1 LTYTHHLRY
10 PPRMAPTLNIN
21 NEDFEVGEF
30 SLPQEEASPRALP
43 MPQFLYEGGSAASLE
58 HKSADLYD
66 DSGGR
71 CVSAARGE
79 ISLDQNRPRPTR
91 QSPNPWP
98 PQLTLDLALGMESLE
113 DILAS
118 HGLSQAHYDRLIT
131 VPSFRR
137 ELAVAMREMR
147 ENGVSFSRKA
157 AAQAESYL
165 FNVDDIVHDMDVPAS
180 TRLAAI
186 QSVVKWGRLEPKDEK
201 GDNNGNNGTTVN
213 LQINFT

>member
-1 LTYTHHLRY
+1 
-10 PPRMAPTLNIN
+10 MAPNLNIT

-43 MPQFLYEGGSAASLE
+43 MPQFLYDDVSGDCVSAAAGE
-58 HKSADLYD
+58 
-66 DSGGR
+66 
-71 CVSAARGE
+71 VSAARGE
-79 ISLDQNRPRPTR
+79 VSGEASSEELEAFDRNMEISLDQDRPRPTR

-147 ENGVSFSRKA
+147 ENGVSFARKA

-201 GDNNGNNGTTVN
+201 GQDNGNGTTVN